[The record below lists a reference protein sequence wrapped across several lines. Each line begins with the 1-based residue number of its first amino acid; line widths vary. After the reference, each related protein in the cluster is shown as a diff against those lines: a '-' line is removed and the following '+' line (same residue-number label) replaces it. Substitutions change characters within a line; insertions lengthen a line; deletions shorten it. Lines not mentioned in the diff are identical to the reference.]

1 MTDRH
6 LGIIELLTRVGEE
19 RVQLQGLNDAI
30 SNARQGK
37 RGVTFITFGTQLL
50 TPGDLISDEQ
60 DVFLVVKL
68 PRADVERAKREHAEA
83 VPHV

>member
-1 MTDRH
+1 MADRP

-50 TPGDLISDEQ
+50 TPNDLISDEQ

-83 VPHV
+83 QG